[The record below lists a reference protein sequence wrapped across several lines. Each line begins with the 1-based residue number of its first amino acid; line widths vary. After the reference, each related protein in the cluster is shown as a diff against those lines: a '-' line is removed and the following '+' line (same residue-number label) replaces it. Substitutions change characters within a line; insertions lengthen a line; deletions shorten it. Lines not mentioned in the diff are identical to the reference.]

1 MSYAL
6 KSTGLP
12 SELTACVMAD
22 QDGLLTDLVSG
33 KRVGSGMSV
42 SGNASATC
50 VTSSWK
56 ADSTIKGINLG
67 GAGTLSFD
75 NGPAVSGPCTIMM
88 IIKGAS
94 QVPGVAAG
102 MCYSAATSNGAFTG
116 GSIEPYVRLG
126 VSVAVPLMYHS
137 QNAYAISLCDDAA
150 PLATSGE
157 NYAFAVCSYAVGNST
172 NNPAYFM
179 REANSTSAVRT
190 FAGEKV
196 AASGQFM
203 RAIATDAGSQWGCSS
218 VLAWLLLPR
227 VMTQAEFDG
236 ITADIKG
243 YLLGAAAAPVITGPT
258 GAAGAASISISRPDN
273 QATAG
278 TWTATNSVSWSLS
291 GTDAALLAIS
301 AGGIVTKA
309 SGNFN
314 AGVKNSYVFTVVNGA
329 SSQAVTM
336 TITDATNPT
345 WTGTISAGSITSSGA
360 VITASASPADNVAVS
375 VRQYRINGGAWAN
388 TDSAGASLSA
398 TLTGLSAS
406 STYTPEMSALDAAG
420 NRSTPTLVMP
430 GAGTFTTSAPSGA
443 SVTVRLYTDVAQ
455 TIPAVNLT
463 GLKVAFWQ
471 FATVDLITAAPFFK
485 TASGTTN
492 SSGDLIISITGTTLL
507 SGALGVLG
515 VQDSTGNRFFLG
527 SVPVA

>member
-6 KSTGLP
+6 KTTGLP

-33 KRVGSGMSV
+33 KRVSSGMSV

-56 ADSTIKGINLG
+56 ADSTIKGVVLG
-67 GAGTLSFD
+67 AVGALSFD

-94 QVPGVAAG
+94 QVPGSSAG
-102 MCYSAATSNGAFTG
+102 MVFSAATANGSFVG
-116 GSIEPYVRLG
+116 GGVTPYIRQG
-126 VSVAVPLMYHS
+126 VSVAVPLMYHT
-137 QNAYAISLCDDAA
+137 QNAFPISLCDEAA
-150 PLATSGE
+150 PLATTGE
-157 NYAFAVCSYAVGNST
+157 NYAFAVCSYAVGNAT
-172 NNPAYFM
+172 TNPAYFT
-179 REANSTSAVRT
+179 REANSTSAVRS

-203 RAIATDAGSQWGCSS
+203 RAIATDTANGWGCSS
-218 VLAWLLLPR
+218 VLLWLKLPR

-243 YLLGAAAAPVITGPT
+243 YLLAAAAGPVITGPT

-291 GTDAALLAIS
+291 GTNAALLAIS
-301 AGGIVTKA
+301 AGGVVTKLT
-309 SGNFN
+309 GNFN
-314 AGVKNSYVFTVVNGA
+314 AGVQASYSFNVVNGSA
-329 SSQAVTM
+329 SQAVTM

-345 WTGTISAGSITSSGA
+345 WTGALSASAITSSGA
-360 VITASASPADNVAVS
+360 VITGSGTPADNVALG
-375 VRQYRINGGAWAN
+375 VRQYRINGGTWTN
-388 TDSAGASLSA
+388 NDSAGASQSA
-398 TLTGLSAS
+398 TVAGLSAS
-406 STYTPEMSALDAAG
+406 STYTPEMSILDTSG

-430 GAGTFTTSAPSGA
+430 GAGTFTTLAPSGA
-443 SVTVRLYTDVAQ
+443 SVTVRLFTDVAQ
-455 TIPAVNLT
+455 TIPAINLT
-463 GLKVAFWQ
+463 GLKISVWE
-471 FATVDLITAAPFFK
+471 FASVDLITAPPFFR
-485 TASGTTN
+485 TGSGTSN
-492 SSGDLIISITGTTLL
+492 SSGDAIIAMTGTSLL
-507 SGALGVLG
+507 SGALCVVGI
-515 VQDSTGNRFFLG
+515 QDSAGNRFFLG